1 MLYMQNH
8 KYIIV
13 TWPQMPNFTVM
24 ESDPLLDLLMAS
36 EIVRSFSLLS
46 RPQIPNLA
54 LCRGVV
60 APGVPG
66 SLLPGVTIRVL
77 ECKKGTVWW

>member
-1 MLYMQNH
+1 ML
-8 KYIIV
+8 
-13 TWPQMPNFTVM
+13 NFTVM
-24 ESDPLLDLLMAS
+24 ESGPLLDMFMAS
-36 EIVRSFSLLS
+36 EIAMSSSLLS
-46 RPQIPNLA
+46 QPQIPNLA

-77 ECKKGTVWW
+77 ECKKGTV